1 MADINDRNVNT
12 AFTGLLTTVAIFGG
26 VGAICLIG
34 FETFRQFRR
43 LPNVHFTRFW
53 RNPNRDVGGGID
65 GQEEDEESKGA
76 AGGFLPNWNNG
87 RWGLGTRNNKQG
99 GKGKLT
105 CEDWE
110 MGHLY
115 LARMFHAT

>member
-1 MADINDRNVNT
+1 MADIGDRNVNT

-26 VGAICLIG
+26 VSSICLVG
-34 FETFRQFRR
+34 FEVFRQFRR

-53 RNPNRDVGGGID
+53 RPADRDVGGGID
-65 GQEEDEESKGA
+65 GQDQNKDDEENTAVGTAWK
-76 AGGFLPNWNNG
+76 
-87 RWGLGTRNNKQG
+87 GLGTRDRKDG